1 MSSPPL
7 DLPTEVFPNFPAL
20 SSSSFVFGDNAGGSQ
35 ILGACV
41 DALTDFLLCSN
52 VQLGGA
58 YPLSLKAA
66 GNVSEGAKATA
77 TLMNASSEKDIVF
90 GSSTTALI
98 TNLAYS
104 LETGDWLNE
113 GDEIVVTDADH
124 EANIGPWLRLARNRG
139 LVVRWWKTT
148 VTPALTDST
157 LQLSTLAPLLSS
169 KTKIVAFTACSNI
182 LGQSTPIKQVVDLVR
197 EKTDRL
203 AKTCVDCVAY
213 APHQRMDV
221 TGWGV
226 DFAVFSYYKV
236 FAPHLSVLYVS
247 PSAVSSLSSL
257 GHYFHPKDPAHL
269 LAPGGASYELVH
281 SVSRVLPYL
290 LSLSS
295 LPSSLSSS
303 DHLVSAF
310 SRISAHECALG
321 ERLLG
326 WLGGEEGRGWG
337 VRVVGPGGMG
347 EENGRSA
354 VTVAFV
360 IVESDERG
368 EGGEVKLRL
377 KSGDVV
383 KRFDEGGK
391 IGIKYGH
398 FYASRLLASLGF
410 GTVDSPSEDG
420 CIRISLVHYNTLDEV
435 DQFLEQLKEVIR
447 P

>member
-1 MSSPPL
+1 M
-7 DLPTEVFPNFPAL
+7 
-20 SSSSFVFGDNAGGSQ
+20 
-35 ILGACV
+35 
-41 DALTDFLLCSN
+41 
-52 VQLGGA
+52 
-58 YPLSLKAA
+58 SLKAA

-124 EANIGPWLRLARNRG
+124 EGELAFPSSLLHFVFFDPSKLADLTFLLSANIGPWLRLARNRG

-236 FAPHLSVLYVS
+236 STKFQ
-247 PSAVSSLSSL
+247 
-257 GHYFHPKDPAHL
+257 
-269 LAPGGASYELVH
+269 
-281 SVSRVLPYL
+281 R
-290 LSLSS
+290 
-295 LPSSLSSS
+295 
-303 DHLVSAF
+303 
-310 SRISAHECALG
+310 
-321 ERLLG
+321 
-326 WLGGEEGRGWG
+326 
-337 VRVVGPGGMG
+337 
-347 EENGRSA
+347 
-354 VTVAFV
+354 
-360 IVESDERG
+360 
-368 EGGEVKLRL
+368 
-377 KSGDVV
+377 
-383 KRFDEGGK
+383 
-391 IGIKYGH
+391 
-398 FYASRLLASLGF
+398 
-410 GTVDSPSEDG
+410 
-420 CIRISLVHYNTLDEV
+420 
-435 DQFLEQLKEVIR
+435 
-447 P
+447 